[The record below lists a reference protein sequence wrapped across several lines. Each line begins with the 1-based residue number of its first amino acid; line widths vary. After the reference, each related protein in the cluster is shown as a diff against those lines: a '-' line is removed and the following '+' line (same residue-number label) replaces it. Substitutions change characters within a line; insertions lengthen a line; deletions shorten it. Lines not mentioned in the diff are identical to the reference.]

1 MPSLSNLGTKLAV
14 KIPLESIKETG
25 NVRLNYEPESIK
37 ELAASVKA
45 HGLISP
51 IAVKE
56 LPADTNGNKQYEL
69 IAGHRRVRAFQYLC
83 ENGEPFTSITACIV
97 TGNKLQMQL
106 IENIQRENLNPKECE
121 QALKQMLEN
130 GATKTEIARQLSK
143 SVQWVDDTLAGASV
157 REIAENAG
165 INTDGIAA
173 KSLSQFRI
181 LKDNRNELLNAV
193 NELKAAGGTYR
204 SATAILKEKKAQ
216 TAPKANYVFTLQE
229 FVKQIKDYVE
239 RNQRENPT
247 KAQAALEILAIYQNA
262 TGKEV

>member
-37 ELAASVKA
+37 ELAESVKA

-56 LPADTNGNKQYEL
+56 LPADANGNKTYEL

-83 ENGEPFTSITACIV
+83 ENGEPFTNITACIV

-121 QALKQMLEN
+121 AALKQMLDN

-143 SVQWVDDTLAGASV
+143 SVKWVDDTLAGAAV
-157 REIAENAG
+157 REIAENNG

-173 KSLSQFRI
+173 KSLSQFRT
-181 LKDNRNELLNAV
+181 LQNNQTELLSAV
-193 NELKAAGGTYR
+193 NELKTAGGTYR
-204 SATAILKEKKAQ
+204 KATAIANEKKGAKS
-216 TAPKANYVFTLQE
+216 PVKYVFTLQE
-229 FVKQIKDYVE
+229 FVLQIKDYVE